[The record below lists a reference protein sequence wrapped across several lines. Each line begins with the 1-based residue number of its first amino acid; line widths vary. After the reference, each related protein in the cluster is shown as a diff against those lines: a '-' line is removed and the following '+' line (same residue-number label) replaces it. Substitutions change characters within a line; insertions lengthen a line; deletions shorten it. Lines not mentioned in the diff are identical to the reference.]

1 LFDSIRLID
10 SSEDSNERGAG
21 LGIVVQSQLCMPSLP
36 SARKK
41 MQVGTVSGHTKR
53 SLARAF
59 AQFTRAADS
68 LEKSYG
74 QLQAEVL
81 RLRFELEETN
91 RDLARSLEENAR
103 MRAYLGRILQEL
115 PCGVLVANAE
125 GRVRMANAE
134 AYRLLGVGDAGSD
147 TNSGAAELAERTL
160 SEQLSARGFAE
171 VGAENL
177 AGEIEWEFATAQGR
191 RLVGVSCAVL
201 SDGAGRST
209 EWAFLLRDITEERR
223 AAAERETARRRDSLA
238 QMAAVL
244 AHEIRN
250 PLGSL
255 ELFAGLLADAAS
267 EQPDLRRWTDHIQAG
282 LRQLSA
288 TVNNVLQFHSQ
299 GPADLQ
305 AVNLGVLLREAVEFL
320 RPLARQGGLRIDL
333 VNGIGEVTI
342 AADPHRLRQVVFNLA
357 LNAFRAMSK
366 GGIFTIRLDWAAE
379 EQGRAVQLEF
389 VDDGCGMPPE
399 TVAQILETAA
409 IPCAANLGLGL
420 AVCRGVVEQH
430 GGTLRLASV
439 LKKGTTFSVVLPCG
453 GGEA

>member
-1 LFDSIRLID
+1 
-10 SSEDSNERGAG
+10 
-21 LGIVVQSQLCMPSLP
+21 
-36 SARKK
+36 

-103 MRAYLGRILQEL
+103 VRGYLGRILQEL
-115 PCGVLVANAE
+115 PCGVLVADAD

-134 AYRLLGVGDAGSD
+134 AYRLMGVDGGIAADAAPEARDFAEKLVARGALQLEAGAA
-147 TNSGAAELAERTL
+147 SGAPTTEKIPGELAAEL
-160 SEQLSARGFAE
+160 
-171 VGAENL
+171 
-177 AGEIEWEFATAQGR
+177 EWEYERADGK
-191 RLVGVSCAVL
+191 RLIGVSCAVL
-201 SDGAGRST
+201 SDGEGRST
-209 EWAFLLRDITEERR
+209 ERAFLLRDITDERR
-223 AAAERETARRRDSLA
+223 AAAEREAARRRDSLA

-299 GPADLQ
+299 APADLQ
-305 AVNLGVLLREAVEFL
+305 AVNLAVLLRDAVEFL

-379 EQGRAVQLEF
+379 GQGRAVQLEF
-389 VDDGCGMPPE
+389 VDDGCGMPTE
-399 TVAQILETAA
+399 MAAQILEISAM
-409 IPCAANLGLGL
+409 PCAANLGLGL

-439 LKKGTTFSVVLPCG
+439 LKQGTTFSVVLPCG

>member
-1 LFDSIRLID
+1 
-10 SSEDSNERGAG
+10 
-21 LGIVVQSQLCMPSLP
+21 
-36 SARKK
+36 

-103 MRAYLGRILQEL
+103 VRGYLGRILQEL
-115 PCGVLVANAE
+115 PCGVLVADAD
-125 GRVRMANAE
+125 GRVRMANGE
-134 AYRLLGVGDAGSD
+134 AYRLMGVERSVAADAAPEAKDFAEKLVARGALQLGA
-147 TNSGAAELAERTL
+147 GAASSAPTSVGITRELA
-160 SEQLSARGFAE
+160 AE
-171 VGAENL
+171 V
-177 AGEIEWEFATAQGR
+177 EWEYERADGK
-191 RLVGVSCAVL
+191 RLIGVSCAVL
-201 SDGAGRST
+201 SDGEGRST
-209 EWAFLLRDITEERR
+209 ERAFLLRDITDERR
-223 AAAERETARRRDSLA
+223 AAAEREAGRRRDSLA

-255 ELFAGLLADAAS
+255 ELFAGLLADAAA

-299 GPADLQ
+299 APADLQ
-305 AVNLGVLLREAVEFL
+305 AVNLAVLLRDAVEFL

-379 EQGRAVQLEF
+379 ASGRAVQLEF
-389 VDDGCGMPPE
+389 ADDGCGMAPE
-399 TVAQILETAA
+399 MVTQILETAA
-409 IPCAANLGLGL
+409 MPCAANPGLGL

-430 GGTLRLASV
+430 GGAMRVESV